1 MAGKAV
7 VVTGAGRGIG
17 REIALM
23 MAAEGAAVVVN
34 DVGAGLDGSGHDRGP
49 AAEVAA
55 AIREAGGEAVVN
67 ADSVAEAKGG
77 ERMIADA
84 LDAFGRIDAVVNN
97 TGHPAKGE
105 LLELADEDWHDG
117 LDLIL
122 LSVLRLAREVTP
134 VMERQGGGAL
144 VNVSSLWAAEP
155 SLDAPVSSTLRAAL
169 SALTKLYADRFA
181 PRGIRINTVLAGFF
195 DSHPVSEDVRRG
207 IPVGRVASVDEIA
220 SVVAF
225 LLSPQASY
233 VTGQSLRADGG
244 LTRSVSL

>member
-1 MAGKAV
+1 MVHPAAADAPVALITAASRGVGAACARRLAADGYRV
-7 VVTGAGRGIG
+7 ALLARTHGVEELAAELGGIGVTGSVTDPADLRRLV
-17 REIALM
+17 RESL
-23 MAAEGAAVVVN
+23 E
-34 DVGAGLDGSGHDRGP
+34 
-49 AAEVAA
+49 
-55 AIREAGGEAVVN
+55 
-67 ADSVAEAKGG
+67 
-77 ERMIADA
+77 
-84 LDAFGRIDAVVNN
+84 AFGRIDAVVNN

>member
-1 MAGKAV
+1 MVHPAAADAPVALITAASRGVGAACARRLAADGYRVALLARTHGVEELAV
-7 VVTGAGRGIG
+7 ELGGIGVTGSVTDPADLRRLV
-17 REIALM
+17 RESL
-23 MAAEGAAVVVN
+23 E
-34 DVGAGLDGSGHDRGP
+34 
-49 AAEVAA
+49 
-55 AIREAGGEAVVN
+55 
-67 ADSVAEAKGG
+67 
-77 ERMIADA
+77 
-84 LDAFGRIDAVVNN
+84 AFGRIDAVVNN